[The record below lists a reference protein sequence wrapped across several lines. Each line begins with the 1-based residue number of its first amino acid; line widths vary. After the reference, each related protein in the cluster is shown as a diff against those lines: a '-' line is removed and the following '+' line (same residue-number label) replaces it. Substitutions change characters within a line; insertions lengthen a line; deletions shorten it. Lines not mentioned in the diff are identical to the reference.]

1 MGIFRS
7 LLDNV
12 SIQKKIFLVLILPI
26 ASLLYFSV
34 SGILEKRSEQQDL
47 QSLHQLTKL
56 AVTSSNLVHE
66 TQKERGRTAGLYGNR
81 NASLKSKL
89 EAQRKNTDKRA
100 ADLRDFLQSHDLSSG
115 DPKIQRL
122 IDSALA
128 PLSKINSMR
137 QQIDNNNNN
146 TSMSQAL
153 GYYTSMNRG
162 FLNVVGY
169 MDHMTDNAALA
180 MHLTSYTLFLQSK
193 ERAGIE
199 RAVLNNAFAADKIS
213 SPNYAKFISLV
224 AQQDSFLTS
233 FRAVAES
240 AEIESLDK
248 SLRGDVSNEV
258 ERLRAIVQD
267 KSISGGFGVDA
278 EHWFATISK
287 KINVLKNFEDELAD
301 ELLTLS
307 TKLLNEAKA
316 ATYQFLAI
324 AIIALLSSLFL
335 SRLVA
340 RTVASSLAQTVRVL
354 QSMAAGDLSQRM
366 SFESKDEVGQMATS
380 LNAALDNL
388 NELLTQIKQS
398 AHTVSS
404 SSIEIDTASNNISL
418 SSQNQA
424 NQLQSAASAMREI
437 TATIKSSADHANDAV
452 SLATKAREVAERGG
466 SVAQEAVLS
475 MGQIGDASAQ
485 IAEINST
492 IDEIAF
498 QTNLLALN
506 AAVEAARAGEAGR
519 GFAVVATEVR
529 SLAGR
534 AGDAAKRI
542 SGLVD
547 NSVQRVK
554 DGSEH
559 VNRSGQTLEEIVDSV
574 KQVATI
580 IEDMSRASVEQ
591 SEAVGHIDT
600 TITAMDD
607 STQVNAEQT
616 LELTSTSQSLSAQ
629 AHQLNALVDQFIL
642 KAA

>member
-1 MGIFRS
+1 MSIFRS

-47 QSLHQLTKL
+47 QSLRQLTQL
-56 AVTSSNLVHE
+56 AVTSSALVHE
-66 TQKERGRTAGLYGNR
+66 TQKERGRTAGLYGSR
-81 NASLKSKL
+81 DVSSKSKL
-89 EAQRKNTDKRA
+89 AAQRKSTDKSA
-100 ADLRDFLQSHDLSSG
+100 AELRDFLQSHDLSSG
-115 DPKIQRL
+115 GTEMQRL
-122 IDSALA
+122 IDSALV
-128 PLSKINSMR
+128 PLSKINNLR
-137 QQIDNNNNN
+137 QQIDNNS

-153 GYYTSMNRG
+153 SFYTSMNSG
-162 FLNVVGY
+162 FLDVVGY
-169 MDHMTDNAALA
+169 MDHLTANAKLA

-199 RAVLNNAFAADKIS
+199 RAVLNNAFAADTIS
-213 SPNYAKFISLV
+213 TPNFAKFISLV

-233 FRAVAES
+233 FRAVAEG
-240 AEIESLDK
+240 AEIDALDK
-248 SLRGDVSNEV
+248 NLRGDVTDEV
-258 ERLRAIVQD
+258 DRMRAIVQE

-287 KINVLKNFEDELAD
+287 KINVLKNFEDQLAKD
-301 ELLTLS
+301 LLTLS
-307 TKLLNEAKA
+307 SELLSEAKA
-316 ATYQFLAI
+316 ATYQYLAI
-324 AIIALLSSLFL
+324 AIIALLSSVFL

-340 RTVASSLAQTVRVL
+340 STVASSLAQTVSVL

-366 SFESKDEVGQMATS
+366 TFESKDEVGQMATS

-388 NELLTQIKQS
+388 NQLLTQIKQS
-398 AHTVSS
+398 AYTVSS
-404 SSIEIDTASNNISL
+404 SSTAIDTASNNISV

-424 NQLQSAASAMREI
+424 SQLQNAASAMREI
-437 TATIKSSADHANDAV
+437 TATIKSSADNANNAV
-452 SLATKAREVAERGG
+452 TLATKAREVAERGG
-466 SVAQEAVLS
+466 NVAQKAVAS
-475 MGQIGDASAQ
+475 MGEIGDASAQ

-547 NSVQRVK
+547 NSVARVK

-607 STQVNAEQT
+607 STQINAEQT
-616 LELTSTSQSLSAQ
+616 TELTSTSQSLNAQ
-629 AHQLNALVDQFIL
+629 AQQLNALVDQFTL
-642 KAA
+642 RAA

>member
-1 MGIFRS
+1 MSIFRS

-47 QSLHQLTKL
+47 QSLRQLTEL
-56 AVTSSNLVHE
+56 AVTSSALVHE
-66 TQKERGRTAGLYGNR
+66 TQKERGRTAGLYGSR
-81 NASLKSKL
+81 NASSKSKL
-89 EAQRKNTDKRA
+89 AAQRKSTDKSA
-100 ADLRDFLQSHDLSSG
+100 AELRDFLQSHDLSSG
-115 DPKIQRL
+115 GTEMQRL
-122 IDSALA
+122 IDSALV
-128 PLSKINSMR
+128 PLSKINNLR
-137 QQIDNNNNN
+137 QQIDNNS

-153 GYYTSMNRG
+153 SFYTSMNSG
-162 FLNVVGY
+162 FLDVVGY
-169 MDHMTDNAALA
+169 MDHLTANAKLA

-199 RAVLNNAFAADKIS
+199 RAVLNNAFAADTIS
-213 SPNYAKFISLV
+213 TPNFAKFISLV

-233 FRAVAES
+233 FRAVAEG
-240 AEIESLDK
+240 AEIDALDK
-248 SLRGDVSNEV
+248 NLRGNVTDEV
-258 ERLRAIVQD
+258 DRMRAIVQE

-287 KINVLKNFEDELAD
+287 KINVLKNFEDQLAKD
-301 ELLTLS
+301 LLTLS
-307 TKLLNEAKA
+307 SELLSEAKA
-316 ATYQFLAI
+316 ATYQYLAI
-324 AIIALLSSLFL
+324 AIIALLSSVFL

-340 RTVASSLAQTVRVL
+340 STVASSLAQTVSVL

-366 SFESKDEVGQMATS
+366 TFESKDEVGQMATS

-388 NELLTQIKQS
+388 NQLLTQIKQS
-398 AHTVSS
+398 AYTVSS
-404 SSIEIDTASNNISL
+404 SSTEIDTASNNISV

-424 NQLQSAASAMREI
+424 SQLQNAASAMREI
-437 TATIKSSADHANDAV
+437 TATIKSSADNANNAV
-452 SLATKAREVAERGG
+452 TLATKAREVAERGG
-466 SVAQEAVLS
+466 NVAQKAVAS
-475 MGQIGDASAQ
+475 MGEIGDASAQ

-547 NSVQRVK
+547 NSVARVK

-607 STQVNAEQT
+607 STQINAEQT
-616 LELTSTSQSLSAQ
+616 TELTSTSQSLNAQ
-629 AHQLNALVDQFIL
+629 AQQLNALVDQFTL
-642 KAA
+642 RAA

>member
-1 MGIFRS
+1 MSIFRS

-12 SIQKKIFLVLILPI
+12 SIQKKIFLVLIIPI

-47 QSLHQLTKL
+47 QSLQQLAKL
-56 AVTSSNLVHE
+56 AVTSSSLVHE
-66 TQKERGRTAGLYGNR
+66 TQKERGRTAGLYGSR
-81 NASLKSKL
+81 NSSSKSKL
-89 EAQRKNTDKRA
+89 AAQRKNTDKRA

-115 DPKIQRL
+115 GPEIQSL
-122 IDSALA
+122 IDSALV

-137 QQIDNNNNN
+137 QQIDNNS

-153 GYYTSMNRG
+153 GYYTAMNSG
-162 FLNVVGY
+162 FLDVVGY
-169 MDHMTDNAALA
+169 MGHLTDNAELV

-213 SPNYAKFISLV
+213 TPNFAKFISLV
-224 AQQDSFLTS
+224 AQQDSFLAS
-233 FRAVAES
+233 FRSVADG
-240 AEIESLDK
+240 AEVDSLDK
-248 SLRGDVSNEV
+248 TLRGDVIKEV
-258 ERLRAIVQD
+258 KRLRAIVQE
-267 KSISGGFGVDA
+267 KSMSGGFGVDA
-278 EHWFATISK
+278 EHWFTTISK
-287 KINVLKNFEDELAD
+287 KINALKSFEDKIAD
-301 ELLTLS
+301 ELLMLS
-307 TKLLNEAKA
+307 TELLSEAKA

-340 RTVASSLAQTVRVL
+340 RTVASSLTQTVSVL

-366 SFESKDEVGQMATS
+366 PYESKDEMGQMATA

-424 NQLQSAASAMREI
+424 SQLQNAASAMREI
-437 TATIKSSADHANDAV
+437 TATIKSSADNANDAV
-452 SLATKAREVAERGG
+452 TLATKAREVAERGG
-466 SVAQEAVLS
+466 NVAQKAVTS
-475 MGQIGDASAQ
+475 MGEIGDASAQ

-506 AAVEAARAGEAGR
+506 AAVEAARAGEAGK

-616 LELTSTSQSLSAQ
+616 TELTSTSQSLSAQ
-629 AHQLNALVDQFIL
+629 AQQLNALVDQFTL
-642 KAA
+642 RAA

>member
-1 MGIFRS
+1 MSNFRS
-7 LLDNV
+7 LLDSV
-12 SIQKKIFLVLILPI
+12 SIQKKIILVLIIPI

-34 SGILEKRSEQQDL
+34 TGILEKRSEQVGL
-47 QSLHQLTKL
+47 QFFQQLTEL
-56 AVTSSNLVHE
+56 AVTSSALVHE

-81 NASLKSKL
+81 NASLKTKL
-89 EAQRKNTDKRA
+89 AAQRTSTDKSA
-100 ADLRDFLQSHDLSSG
+100 ADLREFLQSHDLSAG
-115 DPKIQRL
+115 GPEIQRL
-122 IDSALA
+122 IDSALIA
-128 PLSKINSMR
+128 LSRINNMR
-137 QQIDNNNNN
+137 QQIDNNSI
-146 TSMSQAL
+146 TMTQAL
-153 GYYTSMNRG
+153 GYYTSMNG
-162 FLNVVGY
+162 AFLNVVGH
-169 MDHMTDNAALA
+169 MDHLTDNATLA
-180 MHLTSYTLFLQSK
+180 MHLTAYTLFLQSK

-199 RAVLNNAFAADKIS
+199 RAVLNNTFAADKIS
-213 SPNYAKFISLV
+213 SPNYTKFISLV
-224 AQQDSFLTS
+224 AQQDAFLTS
-233 FRAVAES
+233 FRAVAEGV
-240 AEIESLDK
+240 EVESLDK
-248 SLRGDVSNEV
+248 SLRGDAVKEV
-258 ERLRAIVQD
+258 KRLRAIVQE

-287 KINVLKNFEDELAD
+287 KIDLLKNFEDELAS
-301 ELLTLS
+301 ELLALS
-307 TKLLNEAKA
+307 NELLSEAKNS
-316 ATYQFLAI
+316 TYQFLAI
-324 AIIALLSSLFL
+324 AIIALLSSVFL

-340 RTVASSLAQTVRVL
+340 GNVASSLAQAVRVL

-366 SFESKDEVGQMATS
+366 PHESRDEVGQMATS
-380 LNAALDNL
+380 LNAALNNL
-388 NELLTQIKQS
+388 NELLIQIKQS
-398 AHTVSS
+398 AQTVSNS
-404 SSIEIDTASNNISL
+404 TVEIDTASNNISV

-424 NQLQSAASAMREI
+424 EQLQSAASAMREI

-466 SVAQEAVLS
+466 SVAQEAVTS
-475 MGQIGDASAQ
+475 MAQIGDASAQ

-547 NSVQRVK
+547 NSVQRVQ

-574 KQVATI
+574 KQVANI

-591 SEAVGHIDT
+591 SEAVSHIDS

-616 LELTSTSQSLSAQ
+616 TELTSTSQSLSAQ
-629 AHQLNALVDQFIL
+629 AHQLNALVDQFVL

>member
-1 MGIFRS
+1 MSIFIS

-12 SIQKKIFLVLILPI
+12 SIQKKISLVLILPI

-34 SGILEKRSEQQDL
+34 SGILEKRAEQQDL
-47 QSLHQLTKL
+47 QSLQQLTEL
-56 AVTSSNLVHE
+56 AVISSNLVHE
-66 TQKERGRTAGLYGNR
+66 TQKERGRTAGLFGHR
-81 NASLKSKL
+81 NASTKSKL
-89 EAQRKNTDKRA
+89 EAQRKNTDKSA
-100 ADLRDFLQSHDLSSG
+100 AALREFLQSHDLG
-115 DPKIQRL
+115 TGGPEIQRL
-122 IDSALA
+122 IDSSLI
-128 PLSKINSMR
+128 PLSKINSLR
-137 QQIDNNNNN
+137 QRIDNN
-146 TSMSQAL
+146 TTTMGQAL
-153 GYYTSMNRG
+153 TYYTSMNSG

-169 MDHMTDNAALA
+169 MDHLTANAKLA

-199 RAVLNNAFAADKIS
+199 RAVLNNAFAADTIS
-213 SPNYAKFISLV
+213 TANYAKFISLV

-233 FRAVAES
+233 FRAVAEGF
-240 AEIESLDK
+240 EIDALDK
-248 SLRGDVSNEV
+248 NLRGDVTDEV
-258 ERLRAIVQD
+258 ERLRAIVRE
-267 KSISGGFGVDA
+267 KSTSGGFGVDA
-278 EHWFATISK
+278 EHWFSTISK
-287 KINVLKNFEDELAD
+287 KINVLKKFEDELAD

-307 TKLLNEAKA
+307 AKLLSEAKT

-324 AIIALLSSLFL
+324 AIIALLSSVFL

-340 RTVASSLAQTVRVL
+340 RTVASSLAQTVSVL

-366 SFESKDEVGQMATS
+366 PHESKDEMGQMATS

-404 SSIEIDTASNNISL
+404 SSIEIDTASNNISV

-424 NQLQSAASAMREI
+424 EQLQSAASAMREI
-437 TATIKSSADHANDAV
+437 TATIKSSADNANDAV

-466 SVAQEAVLS
+466 NVAQKAVTS
-475 MGQIGDASAQ
+475 MGEIGDASAQ

-616 LELTSTSQSLSAQ
+616 TELTSTSQSLNAQ
-629 AHQLNALVDQFIL
+629 AHQLNALVDQFVL